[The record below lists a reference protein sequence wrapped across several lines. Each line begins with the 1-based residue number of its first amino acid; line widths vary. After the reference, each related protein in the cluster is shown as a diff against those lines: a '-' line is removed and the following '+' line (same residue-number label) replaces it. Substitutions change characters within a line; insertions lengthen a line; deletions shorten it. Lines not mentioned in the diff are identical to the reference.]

1 MRKKFIYIILTVML
15 GAEFIA
21 FYNLQQ
27 VKPAEG
33 SILAEY
39 EYTPHIN
46 VTGEFENMCNT
57 TITFS
62 FPLIIKEVFVREN
75 MFVNKGQALFSVDKE
90 KMINLL
96 NGNIGDTD
104 LSSINIDKLFSLY
117 PSFLNNSEFIKIPDI
132 FYSPE
137 SGIISSLDIKAN
149 SITLPDQELVSIS
162 IADNTV
168 AKLTLSQTDYGKIE
182 IGNKVIITPVAFEK
196 RKYIGKIKEN
206 GAVVKKQNSIAG
218 NKVVVDVYADITNID
233 SVVSDGLQI
242 NGIIYTDNS
251 SQIKTLDFTYINQ
264 DEDGQYVYILDNGKA
279 LKEYVETGIETNA
292 ETQILTY
299 FNPDT
304 IFIKGDIEEGDR
316 IILINDK

>member
-1 MRKKFIYIILTVML
+1 M
-15 GAEFIA
+15 
-21 FYNLQQ
+21 
-27 VKPAEG
+27 
-33 SILAEY
+33 
-39 EYTPHIN
+39 
-46 VTGEFENMCNT
+46 
-57 TITFS
+57 
-62 FPLIIKEVFVREN
+62 
-75 MFVNKGQALFSVDKE
+75 D
-90 KMINLL
+90 
-96 NGNIGDTD
+96 
-104 LSSINIDKLFSLY
+104 
-117 PSFLNNSEFIKIPDI
+117 NSEFIKIPDI

-137 SGIISSLDIKAN
+137 SGIISRLDIKAN

-162 IADNTV
+162 IADNSV

-218 NKVVVDVYADITNID
+218 NKVVVEVYADITNID

-264 DEDGQYVYILDNGKA
+264 DENGQYVYILDNGKA
-279 LKEYVETGIETNA
+279 LKEYVQTGIETNA

>member
-1 MRKKFIYIILTVML
+1 MAVSCYYRQYD
-15 GAEFIA
+15 E
-21 FYNLQQ
+21 
-27 VKPAEG
+27 
-33 SILAEY
+33 
-39 EYTPHIN
+39 
-46 VTGEFENMCNT
+46 
-57 TITFS
+57 
-62 FPLIIKEVFVREN
+62 
-75 MFVNKGQALFSVDKE
+75 
-90 KMINLL
+90 
-96 NGNIGDTD
+96 
-104 LSSINIDKLFSLY
+104 
-117 PSFLNNSEFIKIPDI
+117 
-132 FYSPE
+132 
-137 SGIISSLDIKAN
+137 
-149 SITLPDQELVSIS
+149 TLPDQELVSIS

-206 GAVVKKQNSIAG
+206 GAVVKKQNSITG
-218 NKVVVDVYADITNID
+218 NKVVVEVYADITNID

-264 DEDGQYVYILDNGKA
+264 DENGQYVYILDNGKA
-279 LKEYVETGIETNA
+279 LKEYVQTGIETNA